1 MAQKEQK
8 RKVIIT
14 FSKKFP
20 PGHPKVGEPTGFSDK
35 LETGTK
41 IHTIRSD
48 SKGWW
53 DKCAEAINSG
63 RKYLSMREWDGRPYN
78 SSQTILGER
87 EKIGLQKITMTY
99 SSEDELPQAWV
110 DGKKVPVE
118 ELAKNDGLSVED
130 FVSWFFGTP
139 LYKGNTFEGK
149 VIQLTDFR
157 Y

>member
-14 FSKKFP
+14 FSKNFP

-35 LETGTK
+35 LKAGTK
-41 IHTIRSD
+41 IHTIRAD
-48 SKGWW
+48 QKGWW
-53 DKCAEAINSG
+53 EKNEEAINSG
-63 RKYLSMREWDGRPYN
+63 RKYLSLREWAGRPYN

-87 EKIGLQKITMTY
+87 ERIGLQTITMTY

-118 ELAKNDGLSVED
+118 ELAKHDGLSVED

-149 VIQLTDFR
+149 IIHLTDFR